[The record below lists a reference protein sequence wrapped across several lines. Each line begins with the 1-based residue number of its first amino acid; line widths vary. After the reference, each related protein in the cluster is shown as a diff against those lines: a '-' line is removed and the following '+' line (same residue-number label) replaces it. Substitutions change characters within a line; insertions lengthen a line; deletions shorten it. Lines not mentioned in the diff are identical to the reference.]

1 MIQHTSGIAD
11 MTFHRCIALL
21 LLALSPNI
29 TQAAER
35 LLLPRS
41 DGRKTPVMH
50 YAPIGV
56 CLGTAIISH
65 GAGGSENG
73 LSYLGE
79 FLQSKGWRTIVLGH
93 AESGRAALRE
103 KIPGL
108 DIKAGLSALITDP
121 AAYRGR
127 FADIEAALAWQKGR
141 CKNAFTALIG
151 HSMGAATVML
161 SAGAENKLGLHTRI
175 GFDAYVAMSPQGVG
189 RIFPANAWR
198 GIRAPVYA
206 LTGTEDKELNADWRT
221 RLDAYK
227 SMPPGCKWQGVIT
240 GANHMAFGRGGSDS
254 EKVLITGSVLGFLEK
269 AKTKDCGRP
278 YTGTG
283 IRIDSK

>member
-1 MIQHTSGIAD
+1 MI
-11 MTFHRCIALL
+11 FHRCIVLL
-21 LLALSPNI
+21 LLGLSAQI
-29 TQAAER
+29 TAAAER

-41 DGRKTPVMH
+41 DGAKTPALH
-50 YAPIGV
+50 YAPVGA
-56 CLGTAIISH
+56 CLGTVIISH
-65 GAGGSENG
+65 GAGGSEKG
-73 LSYLGE
+73 LAYLGE
-79 FLQSKGWRTIVLGH
+79 FMQSKGWRAIVVGH
-93 AESGRAALRE
+93 AESGRAALRA
-103 KIPGL
+103 KIPGF
-108 DIKAGLSALITDP
+108 DVKAGLAALITDP

-127 FADIEAALAWQKGR
+127 FADIQAALAWQKGR
-141 CKNAFTALIG
+141 CKNLFTALIG

-161 SAGAENKLGLHTRI
+161 AVGAENKLGLRTRI

-189 RIFPANAWR
+189 SIFPADAWR
-198 GIRAPVYA
+198 GIKAPVYA

-227 SMPPGCKWQGVIT
+227 SMPLGCKWQGVIT
-240 GANHMAFGRGGSDS
+240 GANHMAFGRGGSES

-269 AKTKDCGRP
+269 AKAKDCGRP

>member
-1 MIQHTSGIAD
+1 M
-11 MTFHRCIALL
+11 MFHRCIVLL
-21 LLALSPNI
+21 LLGLSAQI
-29 TQAAER
+29 TAAAER

-41 DGRKTPVMH
+41 DGAKTPALH
-50 YAPIGV
+50 YAPVGA
-56 CLGTAIISH
+56 CLGTVIISH
-65 GAGGSENG
+65 GAGGSEKG
-73 LSYLGE
+73 LAYLGE
-79 FLQSKGWRTIVLGH
+79 FMQSKGWRAIVVGH
-93 AESGRAALRE
+93 AESGRAALRA
-103 KIPGL
+103 KIPGF
-108 DIKAGLSALITDP
+108 DVKAGLAALITDP

-127 FADIEAALAWQKGR
+127 FADIQAALAWQKGR
-141 CKNAFTALIG
+141 CKNLFTALIG

-161 SAGAENKLGLHTRI
+161 AVGAENKLGLRTRI

-189 RIFPANAWR
+189 SIFPADAWR
-198 GIRAPVYA
+198 GIKAPVYA

-269 AKTKDCGRP
+269 AKAKDCGRP

>member
-1 MIQHTSGIAD
+1 

-41 DGRKTPVMH
+41 DGHKTPVMH

-93 AESGRAALRE
+93 AESGRTALRA
-103 KIPGL
+103 KIPGM
-108 DIKAGLSALITDP
+108 DIKAGLGALITDP

-127 FADIEAALAWQKGR
+127 FADIEAALAWQKSR
-141 CKNAFTALIG
+141 CKNPFTALIG

-161 SAGAENKLGLHTRI
+161 AAGAENKLGLRTRI

-189 RIFPANAWR
+189 RIFPVNAWR
-198 GIRAPVYA
+198 GITAPVYA
-206 LTGTEDKELNADWRT
+206 LTGTEDKELNAGWES
-221 RLDAYK
+221 RLEAYK
-227 SMPPGCKWQGVIT
+227 SMPPGCKWQGVIA

-254 EKVLITGSVLGFLEK
+254 EMALITGSVLSFLEK
-269 AKTKDCGRP
+269 AKARDCRQAFAAP
-278 YTGTG
+278 G
-283 IRIDSK
+283 IRMEHK

>member
-1 MIQHTSGIAD
+1 MTSLY
-11 MTFHRCIALL
+11 RIALL
-21 LLALSPNI
+21 CLALIP
-29 TQAAER
+29 TATPAAER

-41 DGRKTPVMH
+41 DGEKTPVMH
-50 YAPIGV
+50 YAPSGV
-56 CLGTAIISH
+56 CLGTVILSH

-79 FLQSKGWRTIVLGH
+79 FLQSKGWRTLVLGH
-93 AESGRAALRE
+93 AESGRSALRA
-103 KIPGL
+103 KIPGM
-108 DIKAGLSALITDP
+108 DVKAGLAALITDP

-127 FADIEAALAWQKGR
+127 FADIQAALAWQKGR
-141 CKNAFTALIG
+141 CKTPFTALIG

-161 SAGAENKLGLHTRI
+161 AAGAENTLGLRTRI

-189 RIFPANAWR
+189 SIFPANAWR
-198 GIRAPVYA
+198 GITVPVYA

-227 SMPPGCKWQGVIT
+227 SMPPGCKWQGVIS
-240 GANHMAFGRGGSDS
+240 GADHRAFGRGGSES
-254 EKVLITGSVLGFLEK
+254 EKGLITGSVLRFLEK
-269 AKTKDCGRP
+269 AKTKDCGHP

>member
-1 MIQHTSGIAD
+1 

-21 LLALSPNI
+21 LLVLTPH

-35 LLLPRS
+35 LQFARS
-41 DGRKTPVMH
+41 DGAETPALH
-50 YAPIGV
+50 YAPVGV
-56 CLGTAIISH
+56 CLGTVIISH

-93 AESGRAALRE
+93 AESGRAALRA
-103 KIPGL
+103 KIPGM
-108 DIKAGLSALITDP
+108 DIKAGLAALITDP

-127 FADIEAALAWQKGR
+127 FADIQAALAWQQGR
-141 CKNAFTALIG
+141 CKNPFTALIG

-161 SAGAENKLGLHTRI
+161 AAGAENKLGLRTRI

-189 RIFPANAWR
+189 RIFPVNAWR
-198 GIRAPVYA
+198 GITAPVYA
-206 LTGTEDKELNADWRT
+206 LTGTEDKELNAGWES
-221 RLDAYK
+221 RLEAYK
-227 SMPPGCKWQGVIT
+227 SMPPGCKWQGIIT

-254 EKVLITGSVLGFLEK
+254 EMALITGSVLSFLEK
-269 AKTKDCGRP
+269 AKARDCRQAFAAP
-278 YTGTG
+278 G
-283 IRIDSK
+283 IRMEHK